1 MHTCMYRY
9 MHAYILTCIH
19 TYMHTSMQHACMHT
33 SIEYLKKETVNKH
46 VCNLSV
52 EN

>member
-1 MHTCMYRY
+1 MHTCMNRY
-9 MHAYILTCIH
+9 MHAYIPTCIH
-19 TYMHTSMQHACMHT
+19 TYMYTCMQHACMHT
-33 SIEYLKKETVNKH
+33 SIKNLKKETTNKH